1 MLEAS
6 QPVAGTL
13 EDRLKRQGLQ
23 ADDVLLVR
31 DIGSLQAAVDACRAD
46 GKESP
51 IIVLRARP
59 LSDEPIE
66 VGDIRLDQRNNLLR
80 YAGREWLLRS
90 KPVSVLAALM
100 RSPGRVIP
108 RESLIQ
114 QVWGEFRAEHDAT
127 LRVYV
132 HQLRQII
139 DAGAPRRRH
148 IVTVRATGR
157 RGGYLFR
164 A

>member
-1 MLEAS
+1 MLETTHPAAS
-6 QPVAGTL
+6 NLAA
-13 EDRLKRQGLQ
+13 RLKRQGLE
-23 ADDVLLVR
+23 ADDVVLVR
-31 DIGSLQAAVDACRAD
+31 DVSALQAAVDACRAE
-46 GKESP
+46 GTETP
-51 IIVLRARP
+51 IIVLRARSLREEP
-59 LSDEPIE
+59 LE
-66 VGDIRLDQRNNLLR
+66 VGEIRLDQRNNLLR
-80 YAGREWLLRS
+80 FAGREWLLRA
-90 KPVSVLAALM
+90 KPVAVLAALM
-100 RSPGRVIP
+100 RNAGRVIS

-114 QVWGEFRAEHDAT
+114 QVWGEFRTEHDAT